1 MKKSKFM
8 GLTALFL
15 LLLPAS
21 TALADGSY
29 YITEGGE
36 SINSIAADYA
46 LDSELVALMNGLDE
60 DAALE
65 DGTVLRLPQTPCFSI
80 SVSRGDTLSSIA
92 RKYAVDVAEIVEING
107 LSGSGRIYEGQNL
120 LIPFNE
126 EVSVS
131 ALDSVETTERG
142 AAYASRSG
150 LSYIWPVDGFISSPY
165 GERWGSFHWGLD
177 IAADNLSEIGAAAAG
192 VVIESGWKN
201 DSYGYAVM
209 IDHGNGRQTLYGH
222 CSSVV
227 AEVGDWVETGQT
239 VALVGSTGNSTGPHV
254 HFEIRLDG
262 VCVDPLLYLPVNDIA
277 IN

>member
-36 SINSIAADYA
+36 SISSIAETYA
-46 LDSELVALMNGLDE
+46 LDSELVALMNDLVEDSILDE
-60 DAALE
+60 
-65 DGTVLRLPQTPCFSI
+65 GTVLRLPQTPCFNI
-80 SVSRGDTLSSIA
+80 TVSRGDTLSSIA
-92 RKYAVDVAEIVEING
+92 REYEVDLAEIVEVND
-107 LSGSGRIYEGQNL
+107 LSGSGRIYEGQSL

-131 ALDSVETTERG
+131 ALETVETTDRG

-177 IAADNLSEIGAAAAG
+177 IAADNLSESGAAGAG
-192 VVIESGWKN
+192 LVIESGWKN

-222 CSSVV
+222 CSSVI
-227 AEVGDWVETGQT
+227 ADVGDWVETGQAI
-239 VALVGSTGNSTGPHV
+239 ALVGSTGNSTGPHV